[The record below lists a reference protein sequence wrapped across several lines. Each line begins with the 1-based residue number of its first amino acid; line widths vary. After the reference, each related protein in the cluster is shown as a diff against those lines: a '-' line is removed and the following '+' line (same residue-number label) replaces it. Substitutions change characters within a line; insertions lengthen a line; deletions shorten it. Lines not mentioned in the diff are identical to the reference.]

1 MHKQNKNISWRNIKS
16 CQSESVNLNILGI
29 IDFNDASLDRLLT
42 TIRNNRW
49 LIVSKTLYKNWSLLS
64 SRHNCNDNDG
74 YFKNQNI
81 LAIVIIASSQKFFLP
96 GIDNDCHCIAMK
108 NVPSLKS
115 KYEHNLGDIQLSCCQ
130 FCILIASPPKCK
142 HVHCTTIKISSK

>member
-29 IDFNDASLDRLLT
+29 IDFNDASLDILLT

-81 LAIVIIASSQKFFLP
+81 LAIVIIASSQKKNCLASTM
-96 GIDNDCHCIAMK
+96 IA
-108 NVPSLKS
+108 
-115 KYEHNLGDIQLSCCQ
+115 
-130 FCILIASPPKCK
+130 IASPWKMY
-142 HVHCTTIKISSK
+142 HHWSLNMNIILVISISAVANFEYHCISS